1 MGDPS
6 VVVTAEN
13 REAAIASQSVA
24 MEAILVGRCFLHI
37 DVVIVLRSIT
47 QLKCFEPSCFVKLGE
62 LDKAVNHLT
71 EAIVLNPKSA
81 MLYACRGTS
90 QNVETLFY
98 VNEYPFGLFFCIS
111 YFFFSF
117 SFSATVFVK
126 LKKPNAAIHD
136 ADAAL
141 KVHLSCISFRSI

>member
-24 MEAILVGRCFLHI
+24 MEAVLAGRCLFNI
-37 DVVIVLRSIT
+37 NAVIVLRLISK
-47 QLKCFEPSCFVKLGE
+47 LRRFEPSCFVKLGE

-71 EAIVLNPKSA
+71 EAVVLNPKSA

-98 VNEYPFGLFFCIS
+98 VNEYPFGLFF
-111 YFFFSF
+111 
-117 SFSATVFVK
+117 
-126 LKKPNAAIHD
+126 
-136 ADAAL
+136 
-141 KVHLSCISFRSI
+141 